1 MQFSQRVGVNNGN
14 DERVAGPLQ
23 LEFRTNRQIALLL
36 SVSICSFPSTELAA
50 RPAALQ
56 HKTDVLHTLISI
68 TKKKKRKKSLAIYKE
83 YKFGGS
89 HISMPLSL

>member
-1 MQFSQRVGVNNGN
+1 MQLSQRVRVNNGN
-14 DERVAGPLQ
+14 DESVAGPLE

-36 SVSICSFPSTELAA
+36 SVSICSFPGTELAA

-56 HKTDVLHTLISI
+56 LKTDVLHTLISI
-68 TKKKKRKKSLAIYKE
+68 TKKKEKSLAIYKE
-83 YKFGGS
+83 YKFGCS